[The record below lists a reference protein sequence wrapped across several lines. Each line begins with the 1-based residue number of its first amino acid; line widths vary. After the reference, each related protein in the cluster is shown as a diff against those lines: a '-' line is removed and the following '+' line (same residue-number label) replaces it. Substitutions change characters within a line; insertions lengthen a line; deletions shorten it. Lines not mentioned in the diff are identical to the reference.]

1 MRNIQN
7 PYQLKTIYTI
17 FDFYLRNEKKSFI
30 LCNVFHIFGTI
41 SSDVPS
47 TSLEVMAQNNK

>member
-7 PYQLKTIYTI
+7 LYQLKTIYTI

-47 TSLEVMAQNNK
+47 TSLEVMAQSNK